1 MLRNFIFVEKE
12 PEEAEWI
19 SSSKGCIEE
28 EYEQQPPEPPESQRE
43 EIGEAEKEPTREDI
57 SVPSFLPALDKIT
70 PQRSARAATNH
81 NYRHLDNSNSRT
93 KPVPCTFG
101 NPAPALEP
109 IDDGQRANYA
119 ETAMSFITK
128 EIEPGNIP

>member
-1 MLRNFIFVEKE
+1 MEKE

-28 EYEQQPPEPPESQRE
+28 EYEQQPPEHPESQRE

-70 PQRSARAATNH
+70 PRRSARAATNH
-81 NYRHLDNSNSRT
+81 NYCHLDNPNSRT
-93 KPVPCTFG
+93 KPVPHTSCSG
-101 NPAPALEP
+101 
-109 IDDGQRANYA
+109 
-119 ETAMSFITK
+119 S
-128 EIEPGNIP
+128 